1 MFLGIYIFNIFLSIY
16 YIMGLLSNVLSSKF
30 KSKSLIF
37 LILVI
42 LVILYVLSIYLT
54 MFEKEITRGQKYVR
68 PAGRYSYYQIVD
80 TEENYSLG
88 DSVFSMKFNSA
99 DDYAM
104 IKEGKKYKVHGYWF
118 RLPLMS
124 WFPNIYKHKEV

>member
-1 MFLGIYIFNIFLSIY
+1 
-16 YIMGLLSNVLSSKF
+16 MGLLSDVLSKF
-30 KSKSLIF
+30 KSKSSVFI
-37 LILVI
+37 ILVV

-54 MFEKEITRGQKYVR
+54 MFEKEITIGQKYVR
-68 PAGRYSYYQIVD
+68 PSGRSTYYQVVD
-80 TEENYSLG
+80 TEGNNYVLG
-88 DSVFSMKFNSA
+88 DSMFLLEFNSA

-124 WFPNIYKHKEV
+124 WFPKIYKYKEV

>member
-1 MFLGIYIFNIFLSIY
+1 
-16 YIMGLLSNVLSSKF
+16 MGLLSDVLSSTF
-30 KSKSLIF
+30 KSKSLVFI
-37 LILVI
+37 ILVV

-54 MFEKEITRGQKYVR
+54 MFEKEITIGQKYVR
-68 PAGRYSYYQIVD
+68 PAGRYSHYQIVD
-80 TEENYSLG
+80 TGGNNYVLG
-88 DSVFSMKFNSA
+88 DSVFLLEFNSA

-124 WFPNIYKHKEV
+124 WFPKIYKYKEV